1 MRQPM
6 RRRESEAGN
15 GHKRVHGG
23 YRYDMQRLETVTVK
37 DISRIVMRNTFL
49 HMLSIRL
56 FEEKQSKLAKN
67 RGSLVS
73 LL

>member
-37 DISRIVMRNTFL
+37 HIRRIVMRNTFL
-49 HMLSIRL
+49 HMLSIRPIRRKT
-56 FEEKQSKLAKN
+56 KQTCQKW
-67 RGSLVS
+67 
-73 LL
+73 